1 MYVYDY
7 ILLSSLF
14 IYRKHAVYIL
24 GTKSKRDLEK
34 KKNSIMNKAF
44 QLARKMKKKHT
55 KAFLY

>member
-34 KKNSIMNKAF
+34 KKIPLWTRLFN
-44 QLARKMKKKHT
+44 
-55 KAFLY
+55 